1 MSSEADSGVQTRL
14 MDCNCRIGTFEKM
27 EPPHFTDLDG
37 LLAEMDYLGIAEAL
51 VMHSWA
57 SCWAPRLGNEKI
69 DELLAGHDNL
79 YPCYVGLPG
88 ATGEL
93 PPPGE
98 FAAHVREQ
106 HGAVRLF
113 PASQAWNFTHWGAGD
128 LLEALDARAVPT
140 LIDMQQ
146 TNWDQIADVVA
157 RYEQLPLIVLG
168 TSYRIIRNIYP
179 LFEQYDNLYLESN
192 TFQTVWG
199 IEDVCERFGAE
210 RLIFGTGLP
219 EMEGGGALAQLT
231 YNGLTDAQTAL
242 IAGDNLRN
250 LLGI

>member
-1 MSSEADSGVQTRL
+1 MSSEADAGVQVRP

-37 LLAEMDYLGIAEAL
+37 LLAEMDYLGIQQAL

-57 SCWAPRLGNEKI
+57 SSWAPRLGNEKI
-69 DELLAGHDNL
+69 DELLAGHEDL

-93 PPPGE
+93 PPPAE
-98 FAAHVREQ
+98 FAAHIRER

-113 PASQAWNFTHWGAGD
+113 PVNQQWDFTHWGAGD
-128 LLEALDARAVPT
+128 LLEALDAHAVPT

-146 TNWDQIADVVA
+146 TNWAQIADILP
-157 RYEQLPLIVLG
+157 RYQQLPLIILG
-168 TSYRIIRNIYP
+168 TSYRITRHIYP
-179 LFEQYDNLYLESN
+179 LFEKHDNLYLESN
-192 TFQTVWG
+192 TFQTTWG

-219 EMEGGGALAQLT
+219 EMEGGGALVQLA
-231 YNGLTDAQTAL
+231 YNCLTDAETAL